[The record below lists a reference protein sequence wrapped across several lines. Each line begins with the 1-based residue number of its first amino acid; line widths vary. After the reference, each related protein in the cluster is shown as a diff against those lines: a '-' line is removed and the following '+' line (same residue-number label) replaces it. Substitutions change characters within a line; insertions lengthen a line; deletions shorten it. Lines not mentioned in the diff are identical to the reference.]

1 MWLGRPGTPE
11 HLLLTSAPGAP
22 EHAAPRYVDVLAGP
36 SLDRLRPV
44 SINLAVPRS
53 PPGTPMLFRLGLPCT
68 SARGRGKGW
77 SWRDDVPRA
86 QAFAENAAKDVGGAI
101 EGMDPPEDEPC
112 RVVAVTFR
120 AEDGGDFTG
129 KFLVLGHVEVLG
141 VPAAGWAASSSTG
154 AASAVALARGG
165 SLENYGS
172 GSNERPASPSSIE
185 RAGSPMR
192 SVSSSAAALASMSM
206 SVPAL
211 RMNPGVPNGSS
222 DDEGGDD
229 SLADPLG
236 AGATSTPTPADPPV
250 APPGAAEIEYGDR
263 AASVMASAAP
273 SLESLLELERDRLRL
288 GLPARSRDGVL
299 AARGLDPDTLDP
311 LPALHRRD
319 VDAHERALADERA
332 AIAERAA
339 QTPSRLSSITSMS
352 PWEQL
357 MGTGASVVRSAAGVV
372 YPTASSAS
380 GRDTPTPHTGH
391 PGRHHW
397 THRSRYPAEVP

>member
-1 MWLGRPGTPE
+1 
-11 HLLLTSAPGAP
+11 
-22 EHAAPRYVDVLAGP
+22 
-36 SLDRLRPV
+36 
-44 SINLAVPRS
+44 
-53 PPGTPMLFRLGLPCT
+53 MLFRLGLPCT

-154 AASAVALARGG
+154 GASAVALARGG

-211 RMNPGVPNGSS
+211 RMHPGVPNGSS
-222 DDEGGDD
+222 DDEGANEGGAD

-236 AGATSTPTPADPPV
+236 AGATSTSTPADPPV

-299 AARGLDPDTLDP
+299 AARGLDPDTL
-311 LPALHRRD
+311 
-319 VDAHERALADERA
+319 
-332 AIAERAA
+332 I
-339 QTPSRLSSITSMS
+339 PSRRSTAATS
-352 PWEQL
+352 
-357 MGTGASVVRSAAGVV
+357 TRTSA
-372 YPTASSAS
+372 
-380 GRDTPTPHTGH
+380 R
-391 PGRHHW
+391 
-397 THRSRYPAEVP
+397 

>member
-1 MWLGRPGTPE
+1 MTRPPAAAVLVPPRSMGEPLSPSEALLAAGTSTSATPLWVCPAGERRAAIAVWLGRPGTPE

-22 EHAAPRYVDVLAGP
+22 EHAAPRYVDVLACP

-154 AASAVALARGG
+154 AVTRASESLRHALLRARQDVRARPHRTPDQHR
-165 SLENYGS
+165 LS
-172 GSNERPASPSSIE
+172 GVLVVHRDERVVRRE
-185 RAGSPMR
+185 RAR
-192 SVSSSAAALASMSM
+192 
-206 SVPAL
+206 
-211 RMNPGVPNGSS
+211 R
-222 DDEGGDD
+222 
-229 SLADPLG
+229 SLA
-236 AGATSTPTPADPPV
+236 
-250 APPGAAEIEYGDR
+250 
-263 AASVMASAAP
+263 MHQ
-273 SLESLLELERDRLRL
+273 
-288 GLPARSRDGVL
+288 
-299 AARGLDPDTLDP
+299 
-311 LPALHRRD
+311 HRF
-319 VDAHERALADERA
+319 
-332 AIAERAA
+332 
-339 QTPSRLSSITSMS
+339 
-352 PWEQL
+352 
-357 MGTGASVVRSAAGVV
+357 
-372 YPTASSAS
+372 
-380 GRDTPTPHTGH
+380 
-391 PGRHHW
+391 
-397 THRSRYPAEVP
+397 